1 MLHAAHHRLQFFRQ
15 SGWMLLATT
24 LGGICMWAV
33 HIPAQRFMPKPEYGV
48 FVTMLQVM
56 NLMLIPAIGLQTVF
70 AQQTAAATTDRCRH
84 QLAFTVRRLLF
95 AVLMLWL
102 AAAAGAWVFRAELL
116 TKWKIANPAT
126 LWLTLGVGL
135 AMLWWPIFQGVLQ
148 GRQNFLWLG
157 SLQMV
162 NGVVRLAGVAL
173 IVALL
178 GGWAAGAMVAVFIGF
193 WVSVAVAAWPTRDL
207 CFGRGEPLAWSDWLR
222 RVIPLTLGLGASQ
235 FMMAA
240 DQIVVQRVFSDEVTG
255 VYSAAGIIGRA
266 LVFFTGPLMAVMFPK
281 IVASAARD
289 QRTDVLGQALG
300 ATALLGLL
308 AAMACTLLPEL
319 PLRIISGTTY
329 LESAPLV
336 PWFAWCMLPLTLSNV
351 LIGSLLARQRYE
363 AVPWLVLI
371 AVLYGAALTWRAD
384 LVRTA
389 EPAVAFK
396 HVVQTL
402 GLFSTVLLAVAAW
415 FAWRRKRSGPGT
427 VAEA

>member
-1 MLHAAHHRLQFFRQ
+1 MPPAAHHRLQFFRQ

-70 AQQTAAATTDRCRH
+70 AQQTAAATTDRCRRH
-84 QLAFTVRRLLF
+84 LAFTVRRLLG
-95 AVLMLWL
+95 AVLVLWL
-102 AAAAGAWVFRAELL
+102 VGTVGAWVFRAELL
-116 TKWKIANPAT
+116 TQWKIANPAT

-178 GGWAAGAMVAVFIGF
+178 GGGAAGAMVAVFIGF
-193 WVSVAVAAWPTRDL
+193 WVSVAVAAWPARDVL
-207 CFGRGEPLAWSDWLR
+207 LGDAEPPVWRDWLR
-222 RVIPLTLGLGASQ
+222 RVVPLTLGLGASQ

-240 DQIVVQRVFSDEVTG
+240 DQIVVQRVFSEEVTG

-336 PWFAWCMLPLTLSNV
+336 PWFAWCMVPLTLSNV

-371 AVLYGAALTWRAD
+371 AILYGGALTWRAD

>member
-1 MLHAAHHRLQFFRQ
+1 
-15 SGWMLLATT
+15 
-24 LGGICMWAV
+24 
-33 HIPAQRFMPKPEYGV
+33 
-48 FVTMLQVM
+48 M

-84 QLAFTVRRLLF
+84 QLAFTVRRLLA
-95 AVLMLWL
+95 AVLVLWL
-102 AAAAGAWVFRAELL
+102 AAALAAWVFQPDLL

-135 AMLWWPIFQGVLQ
+135 AMLWWPILQGVLQ
-148 GRQNFLWLG
+148 GQQNFLWLG
-157 SLQMV
+157 VLQVV
-162 NGVVRLAGVAL
+162 NGVVRLAGVVV
-173 IVALL
+173 IVGLL

-193 WVSVAVAAWPTRDL
+193 WASVAVAAWPARAVWQ
-207 CFGRGEPLAWSDWLR
+207 GHGEPLAWRDWLR
-222 RVIPLTLGLGASQ
+222 RVVPLTLGLGASQ

-240 DQIVVQRVFSDEVTG
+240 DQIVVQRVFSEEVTG

-266 LVFFTGPLMAVMFPK
+266 LVFFTGPLLAVMFPK

-289 QRTDVLGQALG
+289 ERTNVLGQALG

-308 AAMACTLLPEL
+308 AAAACTLLPEL

-351 LIGSLLARQRYE
+351 LIGSLLARQRYA

-371 AVLYGAALTWRAD
+371 AVLYGLALSWRAD
-384 LVRTA
+384 TVRATD
-389 EPAVAFK
+389 PAVAFK
-396 HVVQTL
+396 QVVQTL
-402 GLFSTVLLAVAAW
+402 GVFSTVLLMVAAW
-415 FAWRRKRSGPGT
+415 FAWRRKRGQPAVPSGT
-427 VAEA
+427 